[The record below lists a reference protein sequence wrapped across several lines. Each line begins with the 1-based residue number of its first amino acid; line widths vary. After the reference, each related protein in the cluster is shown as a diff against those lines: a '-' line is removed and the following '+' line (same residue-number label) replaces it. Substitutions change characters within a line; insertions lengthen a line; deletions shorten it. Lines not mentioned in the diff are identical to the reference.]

1 MTAPGLSRRQA
12 LRLLGGG
19 ALAAASATAGL
30 TAAAGCAAL
39 PTNTPDPRLL
49 PSDAPLPRPFA
60 TPLPR
65 VATLEPVRTDAT
77 TDYYDLPL
85 RVAEQEIIPGL
96 RTPIW
101 GYAGQFPGPTI
112 EARSGRR
119 IVVRQR
125 NDLPVPAVTHLH
137 GGRTPPASDGYP
149 TDLLLPARGGFASH
163 ASHMTDERADVVRG
177 VRRYEYPLDQRAA
190 TLWYHDHRM
199 DFTGPAVW
207 RGLAGFCVVRD
218 DEEDALP
225 LPRGD
230 KDVPLLISDRSF
242 AEDGTLLYPA
252 LDAEVREQPGVMKAY
267 GGGVLGD
274 VVLVNGAPWPELE
287 VSRSRYRFRVLN
299 ASNARRY
306 VLRLAP
312 RSRDG
317 AELGSDELRG
327 EARIVQIG
335 TDGGLLERPWPRTE
349 IALASGERADV
360 IIDFSAYPI
369 GATVVLANV
378 AGDGPA
384 GQVMRFR
391 VTGEEADDTAVPSR
405 LSQVERLDPAR
416 ARVTRDF
423 RFESGEVHGHTG
435 WRINGKPFDP
445 ARMDARP
452 RLGATEIWRLTTDA
466 AHPIHLHL
474 AHFQVLSIDGE
485 RAEDPVAWKDTVD
498 LGAVQTAEI
507 AVRFGGYRGRYAF
520 HCHNLEH
527 EDMAMM
533 ANFEVI

>member
-1 MTAPGLSRRQA
+1 MTAHGLTRRQA

-19 ALAAASATAGL
+19 ALAAVGATAGL
-30 TAAAGCAAL
+30 STAAGCAAL
-39 PTNTPDPRLL
+39 PTRTPDPRLL
-49 PSDAPLPRPFA
+49 PSAAQLPEPF
-60 TPLPR
+60 TVPLPR
-65 VATLEPVRTDAT
+65 VAALRSVRTDGT

-85 RVAEQEIIPGL
+85 RVAEQEILPGL
-96 RTPIW
+96 RTSIW

-149 TDLLLPARGGFASH
+149 TDLLLPARGGSPVP
-163 ASHMTDERADVVRG
+163 ASHMADDRAEVVRG
-177 VRRYEYPLDQRAA
+177 VRTYEYPLDQRAA

-230 KDVPLLISDRSF
+230 KEVPLLICDRSF
-242 AEDGTLLYPA
+242 AEDGTLVYPA
-252 LDAEVREQPGVMKAY
+252 QDPELRDRPGVREAY

-274 VVLVNGAPWPELE
+274 VILVNGAPWPELE
-287 VSRSRYRFRVLN
+287 VSRTRYRFRILN

-306 VLRLAP
+306 VLRLDP
-312 RSRDG
+312 RTADGEDLGRD
-317 AELGSDELRG
+317 DLRG
-327 EARIVQIG
+327 ETRLIQIG
-335 TDGGLLERPWPRTE
+335 TDGGLLERPWRRTE

-360 IIDFSAYPI
+360 VVDFAAYPA
-369 GATVVLANV
+369 GTNVVLAN
-378 AGDGPA
+378 AIGDGPT

-391 VTGEEADDTAVPSR
+391 VTGNERDHTAVPSR
-405 LSQVERLDPAR
+405 LSRIERLDPAR
-416 ARVTRDF
+416 AKATRDF

-452 RLGATEIWRLTTDA
+452 RLGSTEIWRLTTDA

-485 RAEDPVAWKDTVD
+485 RTADPVGWKDTLD
-498 LGAVQTAEI
+498 LGAIQTAEI
-507 AVRFGGYRGRYAF
+507 AVRFGGYRGRYVF

-533 ANFEVI
+533 ANFEVV